1 MWHGQNTSGWI
12 IYQMYAK
19 EPLDEA
25 GRLHSRCRE
34 FAYSGSQLA
43 FPGLPKQA
51 IRTPRHAAH
60 RGRARPGLVA
70 NFGSIFEGLTRPG
83 AGEELAG
90 PRRSVRGCL
99 PLSVVWNMRRRVD
112 ETHAELGSAACR
124 LRNPRRRRE
133 GPGPR
138 KNGRGRR
145 EYQSGGP
152 RACSPLQWSRCSP
165 QAVPGLL
172 AIAEACPDRKPITA
186 GGLKDSRPLWGRYC
200 TGPRAGDARPAQS
213 RAAE

>member
-1 MWHGQNTSGWI
+1 
-12 IYQMYAK
+12 MYAK
-19 EPLDEA
+19 EPPDEA

-70 NFGSIFEGLTRPG
+70 NFGSIFEELTRPG

-124 LRNPRRRRE
+124 LPNPRRRRE

-138 KNGRGRR
+138 GGAVSADSAGLVRALYCNGHG
-145 EYQSGGP
+145 
-152 RACSPLQWSRCSP
+152 A
-165 QAVPGLL
+165 LL
-172 AIAEACPDRKPITA
+172 RLFRVCW
-186 GGLKDSRPLWGRYC
+186 L
-200 TGPRAGDARPAQS
+200 
-213 RAAE
+213 

>member
-1 MWHGQNTSGWI
+1 
-12 IYQMYAK
+12 MYAK
-19 EPLDEA
+19 EPPDEA

-124 LRNPRRRRE
+124 LRNPRRRRASCVLSIAMVTVLSSGCSGSAGHSRSLE
-133 GPGPR
+133 AAVGPLLHRPESPAR
-138 KNGRGRR
+138 SK
-145 EYQSGGP
+145 QSGGIAGWTGAHGGADP
-152 RACSPLQWSRCSP
+152 RP
-165 QAVPGLL
+165 V
-172 AIAEACPDRKPITA
+172 IKPSA
-186 GGLKDSRPLWGRYC
+186 L
-200 TGPRAGDARPAQS
+200 
-213 RAAE
+213 